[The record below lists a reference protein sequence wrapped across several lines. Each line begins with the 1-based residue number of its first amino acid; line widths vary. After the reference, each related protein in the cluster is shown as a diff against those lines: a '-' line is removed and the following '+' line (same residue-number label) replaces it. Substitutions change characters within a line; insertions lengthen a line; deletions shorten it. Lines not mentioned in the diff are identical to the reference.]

1 MGTESTVVSAGKGR
15 RVVVAVSAEMTKAT
29 RSALE
34 RYRRDGWAVQE
45 PTLASDSGSVP
56 APEAR
61 DKRQSRLGGVGF
73 VSRMLAP
80 DGRLTLHGHGGT
92 PEEAALDI
100 LAQAARVR
108 S

>member
-1 MGTESTVVSAGKGR
+1 MSTT
-15 RVVVAVSAEMTKAT
+15 MTKAT

-34 RYRRDGWAVQE
+34 RYRREGWAVQE
-45 PTLASDSGSVP
+45 PTLASDSGPVP

-80 DGRLTLHGHGGT
+80 DGRFALHGHGGT
-92 PEEAALDI
+92 AEEAALDI
-100 LAQAARVR
+100 LAQAARLHSR